1 MLSVAVFAFLKIY
14 HGFALNMF
22 LGLITNNKYTIVFHK
37 GEKNEIFFTFLLFVV
52 QCVSLTIVTYFIF
65 QNALFKMP
73 SQFWSVPLAWAIFIF
88 LLSFSLLKIFLQYII
103 IYVFDIQHFGK
114 AYLFEKITYSNYA
127 GFALLLS
134 SFMVIYGGNRNI
146 YGLYVSVALFVCIM
160 FLGMF
165 SFFKKNQQ
173 RLKPHLFY
181 FILYL
186 CTFEIAPYVLIGYCI
201 KNIG

>member
-37 GEKNEIFFTFLLFVV
+37 REKNEIFFTFLLFVV
-52 QCVSLTIVTYFIF
+52 QCISVTVLAFFMLQHYHIK
-65 QNALFKMP
+65 LP
-73 SQFWSVPLAWAIFIF
+73 WEQFPAVLVIFIF
-88 LLSFSLLKIFLQYII
+88 LLGFFLLKLAIQFII

-127 GFALLLS
+127 GAILLLV
-134 SFMVIYGGNRNI
+134 SFLVIYGFNRNI
-146 YGLYVSVALFVCIM
+146 YLLYFSVILFLYVM